1 MSSEDYKLGRGV
13 DKTDIGAASFPA
25 FTDLDLDSNSTK
37 AVTGLDSYEKM
48 FDKPATGEKFEWVDE
63 CPVEGMFAIPEMWK
77 RKDIKTQVL
86 DMSKAPDL
94 ETYSGILNKSDCM
107 DPTVVVLDEQK
118 QFCQNVENWKVF
130 ITTAKVMYKKII
142 K

>member
-1 MSSEDYKLGRGV
+1 MESDVNYSLGRGV

-25 FTDLDLDSNSTK
+25 FTDFQNEEDK
-37 AVTGLDSYEKM
+37 AVTGLGTYEKM
-48 FDKPATGEKFEWVDE
+48 FEKPVTGEKFEWVEE
-63 CPVEGMFAIPEMWK
+63 CPVEGMFSIPEMWK
-77 RKDIKTQVL
+77 REDIKIQVL
-86 DMSKAPDL
+86 DMSKDADL
-94 ETYSGILNKSDCM
+94 EKYSSILNKADRT